1 MEKRKKNNIFN
12 SKDCKRQ
19 KECVKLFFTFLSRK
33 NALDKFIYNLNFMR
47 KHNPSDN
54 NYNERLFSIEG
65 FMDLPY
71 DMDLLIVQSFYWRSS
86 VEGDNYWLKLSREW
100 NTLCKKYMQIGEYDD
115 ELRRKM
121 FSQGIL

>member
-12 SKDCKRQ
+12 NKDCKRQ

-33 NALDKFIYNLNFMR
+33 NALGKFIYNLNFMR
-47 KHNPSDN
+47 KHNPSDT
-54 NYNERLFSIEG
+54 NYDERLFSIEG
-65 FMDLPY
+65 FMDFPFN
-71 DMDLLIVQSFYWRSS
+71 MDLLIVQSFYWESS
-86 VEGDNYWLKLSREW
+86 VEGSDYWSKLSIEW
-100 NTLCKKYMQIGEYDD
+100 NTLCKKYMQIGEYDV